1 MAIAEILMPQMGESV
16 MEGTVIKWLVKP
28 GDQVEEE
35 DSVIEIATDKVDTEI
50 PCPFGGKIT
59 ELLCKEGD
67 VVQVGAPIALIETS
81 STQAENTASAP
92 EPELQGAKPE
102 TNPEALAPKVA
113 EPLDSSAVSSL
124 LMSSPIKGR
133 FYSPLVLNIARE
145 ESINQDTLELLV
157 GSGKDGRVTK
167 KDILLYV
174 TNKSGLSATELKET
188 LKEEP
193 VHPGAPST
201 SLEVIPETK
210 PDKSVSSVFMDNQ
223 TVKFTGDYEVVEM
236 TRTRKII
243 SERMLNSK
251 KTSAHVTSI
260 VEADVSNVV
269 YWRNRWKNHFK
280 EKESTILTFTPIF
293 IEAVA
298 KAIKDYPKINAS
310 VDGQTIIYKKNI
322 NIGLA
327 VALPDGNLVV
337 PVIKNADQLNLVGL
351 TKQVN
356 ELAKK
361 ARKGKLS
368 PADLDGG
375 TYTVS
380 NVGSFGNLIGTP
392 ILVQPQVGILALG
405 AIVKKPAVVET
416 PCGDT
421 IGIRHQMF
429 LSHSYD
435 HRIVDGS
442 LGGMF
447 VRRVADYLEQFDLE
461 RKVL

>member
-1 MAIAEILMPQMGESV
+1 MTIAEILMPQMGESV

-28 GDQVEEE
+28 GDAVEEE

-59 ELLCKEGD
+59 QLLCQEGD
-67 VVQVGAPIALIETS
+67 VVQVGSVIALIETDS
-81 STQAENTASAP
+81 DQVQPSVI
-92 EPELQGAKPE
+92 E
-102 TNPEALAPKVA
+102 TPQIEANVETPA
-113 EPLDSSAVSSL
+113 SSASTSAESNSSSVH

-133 FYSPLVLNIARE
+133 FYSPLVMNIARQ
-145 ESINQDTLELLV
+145 ESISQDTLELMT

-167 KDILLYV
+167 KDILSFV
-174 TNKSGLSATELKET
+174 AAKDSMSAEELKSTIKET
-188 LKEEP
+188 P
-193 VHPGAPST
+193 VDQLAPST
-201 SLEVIPETK
+201 SLDVIPEKK
-210 PDKSVSSVFMDNQ
+210 PTKSVSSIFMDNQ
-223 TVKFTGDYEVVEM
+223 TVKFSGDVEVVEM

-243 SERMLNSK
+243 SQRMLDSK
-251 KTSAHVTSI
+251 RTSAHVTSI

-269 YWRNRWKNHFK
+269 YWRNRWKTHFK

-310 VDGQTIIYKKNI
+310 VDGENIIYKKNI

-351 TKQVN
+351 TKKVN

-361 ARKGKLS
+361 ARKGKLT

-405 AIVKKPAVVET
+405 AVVKKPSVVET
-416 PCGDT
+416 PYGDT

-447 VRRVADYLEQFDLE
+447 VRRVADYLEQFDPE
-461 RKVL
+461 RKVF